1 MSAGE
6 ELRLRVRSEEPP
18 PPTASVVIR
27 GGPDTPSLLQT
38 HAKRLQRLYEL
49 DGKPVLGISVF
60 VVLDDVGPASE
71 RGILAGK
78 LRSYPSMYRSTVGRL
93 TDAGFVLLPT
103 FTRPHFTIVL
113 PALETVT
120 DLAPALG
127 PLLANPYAGG

>member
-1 MSAGE
+1 M
-6 ELRLRVRSEEPP
+6 RSEEPP

-49 DGKPVLGISVF
+49 DGVPVLGISVF

-78 LRSYPSMYRSTVGRL
+78 LRSYPSVYQSTVRRL
-93 TDAGFVLLPT
+93 AGAGFELLPT

-113 PALETVT
+113 PTLEAVS
-120 DLAPALG
+120 DLATALG
-127 PLLANPYAGG
+127 PLLANPYAGA

>member
-1 MSAGE
+1 M
-6 ELRLRVRSEEPP
+6 L
-18 PPTASVVIR
+18 R

-49 DGKPVLGISVF
+49 DGEPVLGISVF

-78 LRSYPSMYRSTVGRL
+78 LRSYPSLYRSTVGRL

-113 PALETVT
+113 PGLDMVSG
-120 DLAPALG
+120 LATALG

>member
-1 MSAGE
+1 VSDRE
-6 ELRLRVRSEEPP
+6 DLRLRVRSEEPP

-49 DGKPVLGISVF
+49 DGEPVLGISVF

-78 LRSYPSMYRSTVGRL
+78 LRSYPSLYRSTVGRL

-103 FTRPHFTIVL
+103 FARPHFTIVL
-113 PALETVT
+113 PALEAVS
-120 DLAPALG
+120 DLATALG